1 MSIFDDILTDI
12 RNEMPK
18 INDFT
23 VNGFTEKGINE
34 SPEFLKM
41 IFEQSGLILGGL
53 IKLEGYHRLS
63 PEETLAYEYSTPRRH
78 TSIPTTHSSVSLYR
92 FDIRCKDE
100 IIPIYIYTMN
110 MRNGL
115 IYKSGRPI
123 AIMKC
128 LLEKDFARVLDNDKD
143 GISANVIRINMGFGR
158 KTVHSISG
166 VHSGA
171 VYRQFIIAA
180 NLYSG
185 AQHKRYGMPTIV
197 LYMLAKFGY
206 VRTLER
212 FGINPDDLRLTETL
226 PPEDDRYEVFVASK
240 EIGYETPMYM
250 VVSKELLD
258 DPVAL
263 KFVVNLNYV
272 LSFHDSLTP
281 ESLYAPDSRDW
292 MVMLGRIYSSDTN
305 PFKNYATAAG
315 NIASADHFIDPI
327 SRDRFKAFGVNVED
341 TYDLLQYVFLR
352 IDEITTNS
360 RAEDLHNKRIDVVKS
375 ILSEIYGKTI
385 TKNVYDLGNKTAPTI
400 DEVKRALQSS
410 RVMYR
415 TKIDRDQK
423 VLGRRIIRNPE
434 IVGDNLLL
442 SFGLYKLRMGGKP
455 DQPLH
460 PSFFT
465 VESGSTM
472 FGKSANETGAINPFL
487 EIDEHGGVIV
497 PDYIGDFEP
506 FMSQDGI
513 Y

>member
-12 RNEMPK
+12 REEMPK
-18 INDFT
+18 INDNT
-23 VNGFTEKGINE
+23 VNGFNERGIND

-41 IFEQSGLILGGL
+41 IFDQAGLILDGL
-53 IKLEGYHRLS
+53 ISLVGYHRLS
-63 PEETLAYEYSTPRRH
+63 PEETLAYEYSIPRRH

-92 FDIRCKDE
+92 FDIRYGE
-100 IIPIYIYTMN
+100 HIIPIYMYTMN

-115 IYKSGRPI
+115 IWKSGRPI

-143 GISANVIRINMGFGR
+143 GISANVIRVNMGFGR
-158 KTVHSISG
+158 KTVHTIEG
-166 VHSGA
+166 VHSKEI
-171 VYRQFIIAA
+171 YRQFIIAA

-206 VRTLER
+206 IKTLER
-212 FGINPDDLRLTETL
+212 FGINPDDIKLTDTL
-226 PPEDDRYEVFVASK
+226 PNQKSTHEVFVASK
-240 EIGYETPMYM
+240 VVGHDTPMYM
-250 VVSKELLD
+250 VVNKELLS

-272 LSFHDSLTP
+272 LSFHDGFAP
-281 ESLYAPDSRDW
+281 KSLYAPDSQDW
-292 MVMLGRIYSSDTN
+292 MVMLGRIYSTDTN

-315 NIASADHFIDPI
+315 NISSADHFIDPI
-327 SRDRFKAFGVNVED
+327 SRDRFKAFGVNIED

-360 RAEDLHNKRIDVVKS
+360 RAEDLHNKRMDINKS

-385 TKNVYDLGNKTAPTI
+385 TKNVYDLRNKSAPTI
-400 DEVKRALQSS
+400 EDVRSAFRFS
-410 RVMYR
+410 RVLFR

-434 IVGDNLLL
+434 IVGDNWLL

-487 EIDEHGGVIV
+487 SIDEHGGVIV
-497 PDYIGDFEP
+497 PEYIHDFEP
-506 FMSQDGI
+506 FSSQSDI